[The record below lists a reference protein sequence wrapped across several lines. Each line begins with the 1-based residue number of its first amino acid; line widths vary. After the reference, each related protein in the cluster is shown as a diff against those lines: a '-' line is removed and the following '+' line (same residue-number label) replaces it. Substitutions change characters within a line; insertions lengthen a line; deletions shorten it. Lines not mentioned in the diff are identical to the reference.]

1 MALPPGF
8 SGPGNTGNP
17 GTGKPATVNHKKSP
31 NLPAPSGTG
40 SGTGGVF
47 TNLAGSPG
55 PAIGST
61 HSIILVLAIE
71 LLAVGIFTLL
81 AGISK
86 EWGRAVVIFMVALW
100 LIYLITTFPVLTH
113 LGSALQNISNQ
124 ASA

>member
-1 MALPPGF
+1 MALPAGN

-17 GTGKPATVNHKKSP
+17 ITGKSGVNKKTSP
-31 NLPAPSGTG
+31 NLPAPATSG
-40 SGTGGVF
+40 STGGVF

-61 HSIILVLAIE
+61 HSIILVIAIE

-86 EWGRAVVIFMVALW
+86 EWGRAVVIFMIALW
-100 LIYLITTFPVLTH
+100 LIYLITTFPVLSH